1 VTLRNF
7 KIRHLAHMIL
17 LDSTILGSNAHR
29 EIDPINAI
37 SDYKFS
43 DYSVLVTFSQTQESV
58 CKICVLVNIYDI
70 LIQVVIQQKESI
82 HIIHF

>member
-1 VTLRNF
+1 MTLRNF

-17 LDSTILGSNAHR
+17 LDSTILGSDTQS

-37 SDYKFS
+37 SDYDFS
-43 DYSVLVTFSQTQESV
+43 DYSVLVKFYQTQESV
-58 CKICVLVNIYDI
+58 CKICLLVNIYDI
-70 LIQVVIQQKESI
+70 LIQVAIQQKESP